1 MIRVIGDVLKAFS
14 VELDMSTEEW
24 DDLSEDQKK
33 EKIADQLGLRRFG
46 REEDVRIDDAGSE
59 E

>member
-24 DDLSEDQKK
+24 DDLS
-33 EKIADQLGLRRFG
+33 DQLGLRRFG